1 MRILII
7 SLPRT
12 GSSSLL
18 KDICKSKKL
27 KEVFEPFDGTNRYTY
42 NDAMDNIVVK
52 TIVLIQ
58 KPSNVL
64 DYNEWILEFSKKFDE
79 IILLSRKNLIECAES
94 HAYFIFNNRKK
105 GFTSNT
111 PYVWEETPNYNEE
124 YLNIIKWNEELT
136 FISNELNIPITY
148 YEDIYD
154 LNSENRLRK
163 RNKNEFNKKL
173 I

>member
-12 GSSSLL
+12 GSTSLL
-18 KDICKSKKL
+18 RSISDSKKL
-27 KEVFEPFDGTNRYTY
+27 KEVFEPFDGTDRFTY
-42 NDAMDNIVVK
+42 NDRMDNIVVK
-52 TIVLIQ
+52 TIVLFQ
-58 KPSNVL
+58 KPTNVL

-79 IILLSRKNLIECAES
+79 VILLSRRNLIECAES
-94 HAYFIFNNRKK
+94 HAYAVFNRKK
-105 GFTSNT
+105 GFTSNMQ
-111 PYVWEETPNYNEE
+111 YIWSETPNFDRCYSDIVKWDDT
-124 YLNIIKWNEELT
+124 LKIISAKLD
-136 FISNELNIPITY
+136 IPITY

-163 RNKNEFNKKL
+163 GNRNEYRQNL